1 MEPTCIRSDTLAIM
15 SSHLLEQARR
25 FAGLSQEELAA
36 RAGTSRTTL
45 SAYERGRKSPNLATA
60 SRIVECAG
68 LELTTQP
75 LVAFAEVEM
84 PRGRPVFVPDRL
96 WRLPVEQALASVTLP
111 LGLAWSRPGATFD
124 LADGRQR
131 ARCYEIVLREGTPA
145 DLLRYVD
152 GALLVDLWSDLVLPR
167 DVRSAWQPV
176 IVGVVSHQARSA

>member
-1 MEPTCIRSDTLAIM
+1 M

-75 LVAFAEVEM
+75 RVAFAEIEM

-96 WRLPVEQALASVTLP
+96 WRLPVALARATVTLP

-124 LADGRQR
+124 LTDRRQR

-145 DLLRYVD
+145 DLLRFVD

-167 DVRSAWQPV
+167 EVRNAWQPV
-176 IVGVVSHQARSA
+176 ITQAVPREVGSA